1 MPKLDASEPYNW
13 PRALAEASDETVAL
27 GLWNF
32 PPEARLA
39 VLSERRR
46 RNILQCDPEPV
57 GDPEY
62 S

>member
-1 MPKLDASEPYNW
+1 MAKLDASEPYNW
-13 PRALAEASDETVAL
+13 ARALGEAADETVAL

-32 PPEARLA
+32 PPESRAA
-39 VLSERRR
+39 VLSERAR
-46 RNILQCDPEPV
+46 RNLLQNDPEPI